1 MRDIG
6 QSLVDQLQRFCFKH
20 EAKKFLVRFRL
31 ENDGFSVQS
40 FVQEDFIWCKCSE
53 ALVTKY
59 GTIVSISDVSNEQKM
74 IGEELVESA
83 GPNLFTDRYY
93 HKAESR

>member
-6 QSLVDQLQRFCFKH
+6 RSLVNQLQGFCFKH
-20 EAKKFLVRFRL
+20 EAKEFLVRFRL
-31 ENDGFSVQS
+31 ENDGFSVES
-40 FVQEDFIWCKCSE
+40 FVQEDFVWCKCSE

-59 GTIVSISDVSNEQKM
+59 ETIVNISDVSNEQMM
-74 IGEELVESA
+74 IGEELVESTR
-83 GPNLFTDRYY
+83 PNLFTDGDY